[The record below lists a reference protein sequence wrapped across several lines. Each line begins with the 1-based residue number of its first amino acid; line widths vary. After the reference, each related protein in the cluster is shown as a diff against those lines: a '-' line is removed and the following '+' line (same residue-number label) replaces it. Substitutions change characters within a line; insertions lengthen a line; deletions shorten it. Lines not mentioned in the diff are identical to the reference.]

1 MQASA
6 LLMVLLLAT
15 ANALEIYVSSCARMK
30 TPILDKAAQGLCIS
44 SCKFQ
49 STFERA
55 VAEPCQEGGRSLSCA
70 ADLEENLFIVHGVQ
84 KKKKWSYE
92 TSEMMLKD
100 DRVALHMSHP
110 QRE

>member
-49 STFERA
+49 AISSEITL
-55 VAEPCQEGGRSLSCA
+55 CQNCRNC
-70 ADLEENLFIVHGVQ
+70 
-84 KKKKWSYE
+84 
-92 TSEMMLKD
+92 
-100 DRVALHMSHP
+100 
-110 QRE
+110 RELLLTIIL